1 MRRLSLRR
9 AAVVVALLGAS
20 IAPGLAVPRIASA
33 AEERTAEGPTSRVV
47 GHDVSQEV
55 LEACRDALEAA
66 APRLAAR
73 CRGACPRGRSLVV
86 HLYGDLDG
94 YAAAMRAAGAPE
106 LADNWAATLYSTH
119 ESHVVLQPRGGPAV
133 RALTGGLPDYTRWQ
147 IVHEAVHQVLGR
159 AGVATY
165 DLWPA
170 WLEEGLCE
178 EIAAAAVAA
187 TQPPGRVAI
196 PDADRQH
203 LVMDALAHDRFVGL
217 DRLLYTRVQ
226 QFTPERVAYAHVASF
241 VRFLAT
247 DEARFRALLA
257 RVTAA
262 PAPPPGVR
270 AVRQAAFERI
280 CARLLVEAYGPL
292 DALGTRWRAAVAA
305 ATPAWFEPTRSTQ
318 WLKDGRLL
326 VASFP
331 GGAQC
336 VATSPPPP
344 GGYVLS
350 GSFRLLDVG
359 GGRQADLVVAYERRD
374 DPRYLKLALG
384 AEGYVTLLAYAAG
397 HWQERY
403 RVSVAVPPATF
414 AVGTDVVFALT
425 VADGRLR
432 LDVGGRTRVRRGGAA
447 RVRPRGG
454 CVGRRRVGR
463 RRRVRRPQGRA
474 AKVSPVARRAAVT
487 ARPRGPGRATIRR
500 SAGPRGPVARG
511 SRGPPASSEGG
522 PGRRVR

>member
-1 MRRLSLRR
+1 MRRPSFRR
-9 AAVVVALLGAS
+9 AAVVAALLGAW

-66 APRLAAR
+66 APRLAATLPWR
-73 CRGACPRGRSLVV
+73 VPAGTKLVV
-86 HLYGDLDG
+86 HVYGDLDG

-106 LADNWAATLYSTH
+106 LADNWAATLYSTR

-257 RVTAA
+257 RVTA
-262 PAPPPGVR
+262 
-270 AVRQAAFERI
+270 
-280 CARLLVEAYGPL
+280 CLLY
-292 DALGTRWRAAVAA
+292 
-305 ATPAWFEPTRSTQ
+305 
-318 WLKDGRLL
+318 
-326 VASFP
+326 
-331 GGAQC
+331 
-336 VATSPPPP
+336 TSPSP
-344 GGYVLS
+344 
-350 GSFRLLDVG
+350 
-359 GGRQADLVVAYERRD
+359 RD
-374 DPRYLKLALG
+374 
-384 AEGYVTLLAYAAG
+384 
-397 HWQERY
+397 
-403 RVSVAVPPATF
+403 
-414 AVGTDVVFALT
+414 
-425 VADGRLR
+425 
-432 LDVGGRTRVRRGGAA
+432 
-447 RVRPRGG
+447 
-454 CVGRRRVGR
+454 
-463 RRRVRRPQGRA
+463 
-474 AKVSPVARRAAVT
+474 
-487 ARPRGPGRATIRR
+487 
-500 SAGPRGPVARG
+500 
-511 SRGPPASSEGG
+511 
-522 PGRRVR
+522 

>member
-1 MRRLSLRR
+1 MGRPSLRR
-9 AAVVVALLGAS
+9 AAALAVLAGLCV
-20 IAPGLAVPRIASA
+20 APGLAYPRIASA
-33 AEERTAEGPTSRVV
+33 AEDRTAEGPTSRVV
-47 GHDVSQEV
+47 GHDVSPEV

-66 APRLAAR
+66 APRLAATLPWR
-73 CRGACPRGRSLVV
+73 LPAGERLVLHV
-86 HLYGDLDG
+86 HGDLDG
-94 YAAAMRAAGAPE
+94 YAAAMRAVGAPE

-119 ESHVVLQPRGGPAV
+119 ESHVVLQPRGGPAL

-178 EIAAAAVAA
+178 EVAAAAVAA

-203 LVMDALAHDRFVGL
+203 LVGDALARGRFVGL

-247 DEARFRALLA
+247 DADRFRALLA

-262 PAPPPGVR
+262 APPPPGVR
-270 AVRQAAFERI
+270 AVRQAAFERV
-280 CARLLVEAYGPL
+280 CARLLAEVYGPL
-292 DALGTRWRAAVAA
+292 DALDARWRTAVAA

-331 GGAQC
+331 GGAAQC
-336 VATSPPPP
+336 VATSPPPA
-344 GGYVLS
+344 GGYVLT
-350 GSFRLLDVG
+350 GSFRLLAAGDG
-359 GGRQADLVVAYERRD
+359 AQADLIVGYAQRD
-374 DPRYLKLALG
+374 DARFVKLALG
-384 AEGYVTLLAYAAG
+384 AKGYVTLLAFAAG

-403 RVSVAVPPATF
+403 RVSVDVPPATF
-414 AVGTDVVFALT
+414 AVGTDVAFALT

-432 LDVGGRTRVRRGGAA
+432 LE
-447 RVRPRGG
+447 
-454 CVGRRRVGR
+454 VGRRKVFDAEAPPGFDLAAGAWGVGAWD
-463 RRRVRRPQGRA
+463 G
-474 AKVSPVARRAAVT
+474 AAVFGDLK
-487 ARPRGPGRATIRR
+487 AAPRR
-500 SAGPRGPVARG
+500 
-511 SRGPPASSEGG
+511 
-522 PGRRVR
+522 